1 MINFDGKKK
10 RIIYTYGVYDLMHPG
25 HIRFFQKCKRVGDIL
40 IVGIVSDKEVQ
51 TVKDPKKPI
60 MQESWRFE
68 LVKNVK
74 CVDYVINQKTYD
86 PSENLL
92 AMNKLG
98 LKVDILAKGDDMYQ
112 IKGVDTIESLGG
124 KFLPIPYEKSEN
136 FSTSELIR
144 KILDLHTEVIRI
156 PDRDGKGP
164 RTQSP
169 RPSIRM
175 GGRKKGN
182 CK

>member
-60 MQESWRFE
+60 MPETWRYE

-74 CVDYVINQKTYD
+74 CVDYVLYQTTYD
-86 PSENLL
+86 PSNNLKSL
-92 AMNKLG
+92 AKKG
-98 LKVDILAKGDDMYQ
+98 LKVDVLTKGDDMYQ

-124 KFLPIPYEKSEN
+124 KFLALPYEKRGGY
-136 FSTSELIR
+136 STTKLI
-144 KILDLHTEVIRI
+144 
-156 PDRDGKGP
+156 
-164 RTQSP
+164 
-169 RPSIRM
+169 
-175 GGRKKGN
+175 KKVLERF
-182 CK
+182 K